1 MVLRGAAAMTMFCE
15 YRKTARRGKG
25 ENGSIAGNEWIF

>member
-15 YRKTARRGKG
+15 YRKTARRGKA
-25 ENGSIAGNEWIF
+25 ENGSIAGNGWIF